1 MGQRTHWVEL
11 TRTVG
16 KLLSFLFYFEWYTK
30 RTHEFRIVYVH
41 VTLMLMRCSLLDEC
55 IISDIDLNSKLK
67 KISAS

>member
-16 KLLSFLFYFEWYTK
+16 KLLSFYFILNDIQK
-30 RTHEFRIVYVH
+30 GPLEFRIVYVH

-55 IISDIDLNSKLK
+55 IISDIDVNSKLK

>member
-16 KLLSFLFYFEWYTK
+16 KLLSFYFILNDIQKGPTK
-30 RTHEFRIVYVH
+30 FRIVY

-55 IISDIDLNSKLK
+55 IISDIDVNSKLK

>member
-16 KLLSFLFYFEWYTK
+16 KLLRFFFILNDIQKGPTK
-30 RTHEFRIVYVH
+30 FRIVYVH

-55 IISDIDLNSKLK
+55 IISDIDVNSKLK